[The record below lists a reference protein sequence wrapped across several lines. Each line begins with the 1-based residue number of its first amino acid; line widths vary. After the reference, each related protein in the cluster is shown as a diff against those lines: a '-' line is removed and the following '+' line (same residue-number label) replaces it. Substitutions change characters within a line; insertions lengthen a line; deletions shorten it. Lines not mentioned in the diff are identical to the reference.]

1 MASCSDGACTTLLI
15 HTLFVSKCLSFFNL
29 FFYLNN
35 DKYLK
40 INEVIVYITI
50 LLPLHGKTAS
60 TTHASTFGAISR
72 LSEKDGQ

>member
-1 MASCSDGACTTLLI
+1 MNG
-15 HTLFVSKCLSFFNL
+15 
-29 FFYLNN
+29 
-35 DKYLK
+35 
-40 INEVIVYITI
+40 VIVYITI